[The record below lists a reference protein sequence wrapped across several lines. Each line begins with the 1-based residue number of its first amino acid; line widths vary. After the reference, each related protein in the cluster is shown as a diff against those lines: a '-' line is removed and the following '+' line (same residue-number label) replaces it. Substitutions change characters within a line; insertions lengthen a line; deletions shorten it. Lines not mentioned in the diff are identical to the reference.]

1 MSLTKGQITKTALLI
16 LKPRNKEVW
25 MQNNLAVRGRKFIGR
40 KGVPDI
46 IGFTSKGLFM
56 GCEVKTL
63 GDSLSDDQKL
73 FLINLHK
80 AGGIALIATEDE
92 RGQVEIIKFIDY
104 INT

>member
-1 MSLTKGQITKTALLI
+1 MSLTKGQITKIARRI
-16 LKPRNKEVW
+16 LASRNKEVW

-40 KGVPDI
+40 KGVSDI
-46 IGFTSKGLFM
+46 LGFTFNGLFM
-56 GCEVKTL
+56 ACEVKTIN
-63 GDSLSDDQKL
+63 DSLKDDQIS
-73 FLINLHK
+73 FLTNLHK